1 MAFNLPALTVPG
13 ENAAP
18 EAAPQTTQKTGLVL
32 PDLKLP
38 DLKLPDAEPSW
49 GDIGGALV
57 DRIIPAAKRGA
68 EALIQAPAIQA
79 ADTQDGVIAAN
90 LRSAADAARQGVE
103 SAVATLASV
112 GLTPDDFGQKGD
124 SFKTRKEKNQ
134 KLYAA
139 IDRYKQRQILA
150 QDETYVASQKRS
162 AEDAK
167 ELKGIMPEVDPWSA
181 KGLALNLGSALEDM
195 VPAISAGVATR
206 SPTVGLAAMV
216 PTTYGQYYNEGVDK
230 GLTPSQ
236 AKSRAGILS
245 AMEPA
250 TTAIPLGLLLKPGA
264 GKLTDLAKTAIAEGG
279 QEMLMTAIQAGYDT
293 GILDEKITLGQF
305 LNDMAYSGVL
315 GVGAGGT
322 IHGVM
327 HGTGIIKGGQNASTP
342 DVPDAPP
349 STVPDGEYD
358 AVAAETAGL
367 ANLPGMQPPA
377 AVPAPDVRITPEQ
390 YAAYKAQREQGAT
403 PVDAL
408 DAMSQQ
414 VTDSR
419 ANTTGDALDALVND
433 IQPAD
438 PTKALRYGL
447 DVLQIP
453 AYLRQQPE
461 ALQQALQQAPSST
474 VAQMVND
481 QTAQGAQG
489 LSPLELPNNLLPS
502 PGQASTIA
510 LPGELWGAT
519 GPTRPRFNVKGKD
532 DEQVASLHG
541 RDPLPELQIP
551 ELAEGN
557 LPPLDLPT
565 NFNPGDTF
573 SVPLDAKPLGSL
585 KNGDSYTVEGK
596 YGQSLVLRGND
607 GVPYVIGD
615 GQLTK
620 AKIEKTVAGEETI
633 NQDGTPATE
642 LSTTPTPAVPSEP
655 VAPKKAS
662 MASRKK
668 TPAATEEGGTGAGRV
683 KVTKTREE
691 TMRRGTEAIQKR
703 IGDKMDDIL
712 EKGRQRAIEGG
723 WKDEASYPPINDA
736 IMANLTEAEQSR
748 LHDLRLQAQR
758 DAKSPAEARAA
769 VEQRAAERKRT
780 MAERKAQKQES
791 PIVEPGSDVDT
802 RAEAW
807 NKRIEDMPHSEA
819 MQLAESAGVKVR
831 MQSDVKQQLRNV
843 HPDDLDAAAK
853 PKRERGILE
862 DPVVTPDTLKDGFKP
877 IPEGDKYH
885 GATAKRG
892 FGGTVDIVGRRGDA
906 ETGVYIAN
914 DGTTYG
920 ATKLITRDGTP
931 GRDVEGKKPAE
942 RKAPEISQ
950 VDQNSINDL
959 IRQLDKPRRKLA
971 DIKADMAAMREQ
983 TQDNKSLYDPVE
995 DTTRSGF
1002 RRAMEA
1008 RLRGEAPVPQRKSV
1022 MGRNAKEDAIARTEQ
1037 FEASKQRMADRRK
1050 GGKVAEPETV
1060 TLPGGHDLVITPTKG
1075 VKGMFEATYKDGRKF
1090 TLTEDNLTRMKD
1102 GIANPDGE
1110 NGALVK
1116 RAVNNIEDT
1125 RTPEQRR
1132 KDFEAE
1138 NKRREDARAEREK
1151 ADANPEGK
1159 MVGKSWKDDNG
1170 THTVVSE
1177 SRRSPGIYRTDTG
1190 VVISERGIEDA
1201 IREQRHSEQKADNE
1215 ASMVDY
1221 TKDMPAM
1228 VRGRVQKTLRQQE
1241 RVNGKVMSRFQKVE
1255 GFAKEGRTVQT
1266 VEGKLSA
1273 VAPDNNTFM
1282 HITKAEADYLE
1293 HLNKR
1298 KDSEQEVYELSDD
1311 IGKLVRGTHVVR
1323 SRQMT
1328 NGEATVTLS
1337 PPNRSMKITINE
1349 SDLNRYLKK
1358 GVAKLIPSQTKITKD
1373 NNGNLTPESVAQVVR
1388 DFKAG
1393 LKGVQNVD
1401 FVIVPKQSDLGFL
1414 PEGVTAM
1421 AFYDP
1426 GNVRVIAVAEN
1437 LKTPEEV
1444 MSNLRHE
1451 VIVHYG
1457 LRARLSKP
1465 EYDGVMDRI
1474 LAAEGK
1480 DKRLDPYFKQ
1490 VRKDY
1495 GDVYDLDTPDGRRMI
1510 AEEVV
1515 ASVAETDVAQKVGVI
1530 RNAIEAIRKLLV
1542 KAGIL
1547 PDRAS
1552 HKDVVDLIKANTDF
1566 LRHNRVDNDDVRRS
1580 IAPMRF
1586 DTPDNMAPAWKR
1598 DRRLDKADVPD
1609 DIKADMKHTQY
1620 VDEGTITKTVNGAM
1634 DRTTRNKALEWV
1646 YQGMIDD
1653 LSPIARYEKAA
1664 NAGELRTGGE
1674 SAYKM
1679 ATNSRQANSIVSAAM
1694 NQGVPTWKNGGVMMK
1709 DGSKGLLQILDPIA
1723 KMPGGQL
1730 SLWEHW
1736 AGAVRAKRLLAEG
1749 RENLYSPE
1757 MVDRVINYVNSK
1769 PDLRKA
1775 FNQAHKEYQ
1784 EYKKGLLDFAEEAG
1798 IIDPAARLLW
1808 DKDDYVP
1815 LYRMSDDL
1823 DKATAPGGKSRSFV
1837 NQSSGIK
1844 TLKGGEGKVDIL
1856 QNMVLNANHL
1866 ITSAYNNKVGQLVAE
1881 LAEGAGMVEVPA
1893 NFRPVNIQN
1902 KEIKNAL
1909 NDLGVGTTGMSKAM
1923 QDEYSKMFIQA
1934 QPVGQNIVSV
1944 MYDGKRKFF
1953 EVTDKSLM
1961 KAINQVGP
1969 RQISMAMQILAWP
1982 KHLLTRTVTSTP
1994 DFVLRNFTRDMV
2006 SAHVQSPKVAGRNS
2020 VGRIYADAFTMRPLI
2035 KALQGA
2041 KDTIM
2046 SNPNVQAYR
2055 AAGGFSGGYDGVRPD
2070 QTARKLRDLQTSRS
2084 VKRAPIRA
2092 WEAYEKVL
2100 EAGELASRM
2109 HTFDAVLQNTGDITE
2124 ATYQANDV
2132 MNFSRRGDFVLYNFV
2147 ANSVPFFNA
2156 RIQGLDKMARAAKEN
2171 PKGFLLKASMVFAA
2185 SAALMAINNDDERYW
2200 ALNESIRD
2208 NYWVIPTETGFVQIP
2223 KPFELGSFFG
2233 TVPERMYEA
2242 ATRDDK
2248 VFMDSMFNMFLNTFA
2263 MNPLPQAIAP
2273 IWEDTANKDSFTGF
2287 DIVSQGMKFKEPK
2300 DQFNA
2305 YTAEFIKDL
2314 AAKLPDSFPETFR
2327 SPVRLQHM
2335 LEGYTGSMGQ
2345 YVISAA
2351 DALYRT
2357 MNDRPEMPARPE
2369 GDIPLANVF
2378 VKEGERSSKY
2388 IGRVYE
2394 MQKQVRQANASLKQY
2409 REAHDAEGM
2418 RKTMVDKRNELQSR
2432 KAIEKAAKRLTDLS
2446 SDTRKVITDGN
2457 LTPEQKRLKI
2467 DEITRKKN
2475 EIAKDI
2481 NDKWWRTLREL
2492 K

>member
-1 MAFNLPALTVPG
+1 MPKNTVDLT
-13 ENAAP
+13 
-18 EAAPQTTQKTGLVL
+18 L
-32 PDLKLP
+32 PDDLLSGANPEKLP
-38 DLKLPDAEPSW
+38 DLTLPDDLLLPAKEKETTW

-57 DRIIPAAKRGA
+57 DRIIPTAKRGA

-139 IDRYKQRQILA
+139 IDRYKQQQILA

-195 VPAISAGVATR
+195 VPAIGAGVATR

-236 AKSRAGILS
+236 AKSRAGIMS

-250 TTAIPLGLLLKPGA
+250 TTAIPLGQLLKPGA

-367 ANLPGMQPPA
+367 ANLPGMQPPPA
-377 AVPAPDVRITPEQ
+377 APAPDVRITPEQ

-447 DVLQIP
+447 DDLQIP

-557 LPPLDLPT
+557 LPPLVLPT

-573 SVPLDAKPLGSL
+573 TVPLDAKPLGSL
-585 KNGDSYTVEGK
+585 KNGDTYTVEGK

-620 AKIEKTVAGEETI
+620 AKIEKTVAGEETT

-642 LSTTPTPAVPSEP
+642 LSTKPTPAVPSEP
-655 VAPKKAS
+655 ATPKKAS

-683 KVTKTREE
+683 EVTKTREE
-691 TMRRGTEAIQKR
+691 TMRRGTAAIQKR

-892 FGGTVDIVGRRGDA
+892 FGGTVNIVGRRGDA

-914 DGTTYG
+914 DGTLYG

-1008 RLRGEAPVPQRKSV
+1008 RLRGDAQVPQRKSV
-1022 MGRNAKEDAIARTEQ
+1022 MGRNAKEDAIAQTEQ

-1060 TLPGGHDLVITPTKG
+1060 TLPGGHDLTITPTKG

-1373 NNGNLTPESVAQVVR
+1373 NNGSLTPESVAQVVR

-1893 NFRPVNIQN
+1893 NFKPVNIQN

-1909 NDLGVGTTGMSKAM
+1909 NDMGVGTTGMSKAM

-2185 SAALMAINNDDERYW
+2185 SAALMAINKDDERYW

-2351 DALYRT
+2351 DAVYRT

-2475 EIAKDI
+2475 EIAKEI
-2481 NDKWWRTLREL
+2481 NDKWWRTLRES

>member
-1 MAFNLPALTVPG
+1 MAFNLPALTLPG
-13 ENAAP
+13 ENSAP
-18 EAAPQTTQKTGLVL
+18 EAAPQTTPKAGLVL

-38 DLKLPDAEPSW
+38 DLNVPAKEATW

-57 DRIIPAAKRGA
+57 DRIIPTAKRGT
-68 EALIQAPAIQA
+68 EALIQAPSVQA
-79 ADTQDGVIAAN
+79 ADTQDGVIAMN

-112 GLTPDDFGQKGD
+112 GMTPDDFVQKGD
-124 SFKTRKEKNQ
+124 SFKIKKEKNQ

-139 IDRYKQRQILA
+139 IDRYKQNQILA
-150 QDETYVASQKRS
+150 NDPSYSASKTRM
-162 AEDAK
+162 AEASK
-167 ELKGIMPEVDPWSA
+167 ELKSVTPEVDPWSL
-181 KGLALNLGSALEDM
+181 KGLTLNLGSALEDM
-195 VPAISAGVATR
+195 VPAIGAGLATR
-206 SPTVGLAAMV
+206 SPGVGLAAMV

-230 GLTPSQ
+230 GLSPSQ

-245 AMEPA
+245 AIEPA
-250 TTAIPLGLLLKPGA
+250 TTAVPLGQLLKPGA

-293 GILDEKITLGQF
+293 GILDEKMTLGQF

-315 GVGAGGT
+315 GAGAGGT

-327 HGTGIIKGGQNASTP
+327 HGTGIIKGEQNASTP
-342 DVPDAPP
+342 DVPDVAP
-349 STVPDGEYD
+349 SAVPDGEYD

-367 ANLPGMQPPA
+367 ADLPGMQPPP

-408 DAMSQQ
+408 DAMAQQ
-414 VTDSR
+414 VTDTR
-419 ANTTGDALDALVND
+419 ANTTGDALDAIAND
-433 IQPAD
+433 IQPAG
-438 PTKALRYGL
+438 TEKAMRYGL
-447 DVLQIP
+447 DDMQIP

-474 VAQMVND
+474 VAQMVTD

-489 LSPLELPNNLLPS
+489 LSPLELPNNLLPA
-502 PGQASTIA
+502 PNQTSTIA
-510 LPGELWGAT
+510 LPGEVWGAT
-519 GPTRPRFNVKGKD
+519 GPTRPRYNPAGKE
-532 DEQVASLHG
+532 DEQIASRHG
-541 RDPLPELQIP
+541 RDPLPDLQIP
-551 ELAEGN
+551 ELADPN

-565 NFNPGDTF
+565 NFNPGDSFTM
-573 SVPLDAKPLGSL
+573 PLDAKPLGSL
-585 KNGDSYTVEGK
+585 KNGDTYTVEGK
-596 YGQSLVLRGND
+596 FGQSLVLRGND

-615 GQLTK
+615 NQLTK
-620 AKIEKTVAGEETI
+620 AKIAKTEAGQEITTV
-633 NQDGTPATE
+633 DGTPATE
-642 LSTTPTPAVPSEP
+642 PLTTPTPVEPST
-655 VAPKKAS
+655 PKAKRS

-668 TPAATEEGGTGAGRV
+668 VAPVTSPEGTGAGRV
-683 KVTKTREE
+683 EVTKTREE
-691 TMRRGTEAIQKR
+691 TMRRGSEAIQKR

-736 IMANLTEAEQSR
+736 IMSNLTEAEQTR
-748 LHDLRLQAQR
+748 LHELRLQAQR

-780 MAERKAQKQES
+780 MAERKA
-791 PIVEPGSDVDT
+791 
-802 RAEAW
+802 
-807 NKRIEDMPHSEA
+807 
-819 MQLAESAGVKVR
+819 
-831 MQSDVKQQLRNV
+831 
-843 HPDDLDAAAK
+843 AK
-853 PKRERGILE
+853 PAEPVARERGILE
-862 DPVVTPDTLKDGFKP
+862 DPVVTPDTLTDGFTP

-892 FGGTVDIVGRRGDA
+892 FGGTVNIVGRRGDA

-914 DGTTYG
+914 DGTLYG

-931 GRDVEGKKPAE
+931 GRDVEGQKPAE

-1022 MGRNAKEDAIARTEQ
+1022 MGRNAKEDAIAQTEQ

-1060 TLPGGHDLVITPTKG
+1060 TLPGGHELVITPTKG

-1132 KDFEAE
+1132 KDIEAE

-1190 VVISERGIEDA
+1190 TVISERGIEDA

-1228 VRGRVQKTLRQQE
+1228 ARGRVQKTLRQQE

-1323 SRQMT
+1323 SRQMI

-1358 GVAKLIPSQTKITKD
+1358 GVAKLVGSEQKKGGMIPSQTKITKD
-1373 NNGNLTPESVAQVVR
+1373 KNGSLTPESVAQVVR

-1401 FVIVPKQSDLGFL
+1401 FVVVPKQSELGFL
-1414 PEGVTAM
+1414 PDDVTAM

-1437 LKTPEEV
+1437 FKTPEEV
-1444 MSNLRHE
+1444 LSNLRHE

-1465 EYDGVMDRI
+1465 DYDAVMDKV
-1474 LAAEGK
+1474 LASEGK

-1490 VRKDY
+1490 VREDY
-1495 GDVYDLDTPDGRRMI
+1495 GDVYDLNTPDGRRMI

-1515 ASVAETDVAQKVGVI
+1515 AAVAGDTAAARKVGAI

-1547 PDRAS
+1547 SDRAS
-1552 HKDVVDLIKANTDF
+1552 HKDVVDLIQANTDF

-1580 IAPMRF
+1580 IAPMQF
-1586 DTPDNMAPAWKR
+1586 NTPDNMAPAWR
-1598 DRRLDKADVPD
+1598 RSRRLDKADVPD

-1620 VDEGTITKTVNGAM
+1620 VDEGSVTKAVNGAM
-1634 DRTTRNKALEWV
+1634 DKNERSKWLQWV
-1646 YQGMIDD
+1646 YQGTVDD
-1653 LSPIARYEKAA
+1653 LSPIARYEKEA

-1679 ATNSRQANSIVSAAM
+1679 ATNSRQVNSIVAASM
-1694 NQGVPTWKNGGVMMK
+1694 NQGIPSWKNGGVMIK
-1709 DGSKGLLQILDPIA
+1709 EGSKGLLQILDPIA
-1723 KMPGGQL
+1723 KMPGEQL
-1730 SLWEHW
+1730 ALWEHW

-1749 RENLYSPE
+1749 RENLYDAA

-1798 IIDPAARLLW
+1798 IIDPAARMLW

-1815 LYRMSDDL
+1815 LYRVADDQ

-1856 QNMVLNANHL
+1856 QNMILNANHL
-1866 ITSAYNNKVGQLVAE
+1866 ITSAYNNKVGQLVAD

-1893 NFRPVNIQN
+1893 NFKPVNIQN
-1902 KEIKNAL
+1902 KDIKNAL
-1909 NDLGVGTTGMSKAM
+1909 NDLGVSTSGMTKAM
-1923 QDEYSKMFIQA
+1923 QDEYSKMFVQA
-1934 QPVGQNIVSV
+1934 APVGKDIVSV
-1944 MYDGKRKFF
+1944 MYDGKRKYF
-1953 EVTDKSLM
+1953 EVTDRSLM
-1961 KAINQVGP
+1961 RAINQVGP
-1969 RQISMAMQILAWP
+1969 RQISTAMQILAWP
-1982 KHLLTRTVTSTP
+1982 KHLLTRAVTSTP
-1994 DFVLRNFTRDMV
+1994 DFVLRNFARDMV
-2006 SAHVQSPKVAGRNS
+2006 SSHVQSPKVAGRNTT
-2020 VGRIYADAFTMRPLI
+2020 GRIYADAFTMRPLI

-2041 KDTIM
+2041 KDTILTK
-2046 SNPNVQAYR
+2046 PNVQAYR
-2055 AAGGFSGGYDGVRPD
+2055 ASGGFSGGYDGARPE
-2070 QTARKLRDLQTSRS
+2070 QTARKLRELQSHRS
-2084 VKRAPIRA
+2084 VKNAPRRA
-2092 WEAYEKVL
+2092 WEAYEQVL

-2109 HTFDAVLQNTGDITE
+2109 ATFDAVLQNTGDITE

-2132 MNFSRRGDFVLYNFV
+2132 MNFSRRGDFVLYNFI

-2156 RIQGLDKMARAAKEN
+2156 RVQGIDKMGRAMKEN
-2171 PKGFLLKASMVFAA
+2171 PKGFLLKASMIFAA
-2185 SAALMAINNDDERYW
+2185 SAALMAINKDDERYW
-2200 ALNESIRD
+2200 ALNESVRD

-2233 TVPERMYEA
+2233 TIPERAYEA
-2242 ATRDDK
+2242 ATRDEK
-2248 VFMDSMFNMFLNTFA
+2248 VFWDSMLNMFLNTFA

-2305 YTAEFIKDL
+2305 YTAEFIKGL
-2314 AAKLPDSFPETFR
+2314 AASLPDSFPEVLR

-2351 DALYRT
+2351 DSLYRT

-2369 GDIPLANVF
+2369 GDIPLVNTF

-2394 MQKQVRQANASLKQY
+2394 MQKQVRQANATVKQY
-2409 REAHDAEGM
+2409 REAHDAAGV
-2418 RKTMVDKRNELQSR
+2418 RKAMSDKRTELQSR

-2446 SDTRKVITDGN
+2446 SDTRKVIQDGS
-2457 LTPEQKRLKI
+2457 LTPEQKRVKV
-2467 DEITRKKN
+2467 DEITREKN
-2475 EIAKDI
+2475 KIAKEI
-2481 NDKWWRTLREL
+2481 NDRWWRPLREA

>member
-1 MAFNLPALTVPG
+1 MAFNLPALTLPG
-13 ENAAP
+13 ENSAP
-18 EAAPQTTQKTGLVL
+18 EAAPQTTPKAGLVL

-38 DLKLPDAEPSW
+38 DLNVPAKEATW

-57 DRIIPAAKRGA
+57 DRIIPAAKRGT
-68 EALIQAPAIQA
+68 EALIQAPSVQA
-79 ADTQDGVIAAN
+79 ADTQDGVIAMN
-90 LRSAADAARQGVE
+90 LQSAAEAARQGVE

-112 GLTPDDFGQKGD
+112 GMTPDDFVQKGD
-124 SFKTRKEKNQ
+124 SFKVKKEKNQ

-139 IDRYKQRQILA
+139 IDKYKQNQILA
-150 QDETYVASQKRS
+150 NDPSYSASKTRM
-162 AEDAK
+162 AEASK
-167 ELKGIMPEVDPWSA
+167 ELKAVTPEVDPWSL
-181 KGLALNLGSALEDM
+181 KGLTLNLGSALEDM
-195 VPAISAGVATR
+195 VPAIGAGLATR
-206 SPTVGLAAMV
+206 SPGVGLAAMV

-245 AMEPA
+245 ALEPA

-327 HGTGIIKGGQNASTP
+327 HGTGIIKGEQNASTP
-342 DVPDAPP
+342 DVPDAAP
-349 STVPDGEYD
+349 TDVPAGEYD

-367 ANLPGMQPPA
+367 DLPGMQPPPA
-377 AVPAPDVRITPEQ
+377 TPAPDVRITPEQ

-447 DVLQIP
+447 DDLQIP

-541 RDPLPELQIP
+541 RDPLPDLQIP

-573 SVPLDAKPLGSL
+573 TVPLDAKPLGSL

-620 AKIEKTVAGEETI
+620 AKIEKTVAGEETT

-655 VAPKKAS
+655 AAPKKAS

-683 KVTKTREE
+683 KVAKTREE

-780 MAERKAQKQES
+780 MAERKA
-791 PIVEPGSDVDT
+791 
-802 RAEAW
+802 
-807 NKRIEDMPHSEA
+807 
-819 MQLAESAGVKVR
+819 
-831 MQSDVKQQLRNV
+831 
-843 HPDDLDAAAK
+843 AK
-853 PKRERGILE
+853 PAEPVARERGILE
-862 DPVVTPDTLKDGFKP
+862 DPVVTPDTLTDGFQP

-942 RKAPEISQ
+942 RKATMAERKAKKEAPAEQVDRSERLDKERFNLVVVRNGKQTILNSSPLTHKEAVTMRSKQSDATINDTRLQSIGYEDAPAVNPLTRAVNLETEDASAGDPNKRRISQ
-950 VDQNSINDL
+950 LDRNSINDL
-959 IRQLDKPRRKLA
+959 IRQLDNPRRKLA
-971 DIKADMAAMREQ
+971 DIKADMAAMRKQ
-983 TQDNKSLYDPVE
+983 NPDDPMLYDPVE

-1008 RLRGEAPVPQRKSV
+1008 RLRGDAPVPQRKSV
-1022 MGRNAKEDAIARTEQ
+1022 MGRNAKEDAIAQTEQ

-1060 TLPGGHDLVITPTKG
+1060 TLPGGHELVITPTKG

-1090 TLTEDNLTRMKD
+1090 TLTADNLTRMKD

-1125 RTPEQRR
+1125 RTPEQR
-1132 KDFEAE
+1132 
-1138 NKRREDARAEREK
+1138 
-1151 ADANPEGK
+1151 
-1159 MVGKSWKDDNG
+1159 
-1170 THTVVSE
+1170 
-1177 SRRSPGIYRTDTG
+1177 
-1190 VVISERGIEDA
+1190 
-1201 IREQRHSEQKADNE
+1201 
-1215 ASMVDY
+1215 
-1221 TKDMPAM
+1221 
-1228 VRGRVQKTLRQQE
+1228 
-1241 RVNGKVMSRFQKVE
+1241 
-1255 GFAKEGRTVQT
+1255 
-1266 VEGKLSA
+1266 
-1273 VAPDNNTFM
+1273 
-1282 HITKAEADYLE
+1282 
-1293 HLNKR
+1293 R

-1373 NNGNLTPESVAQVVR
+1373 NNGSLTPESVAQVVR

-1893 NFRPVNIQN
+1893 NFKPVNIQN

-2185 SAALMAINNDDERYW
+2185 SAALMAINKDDERYW

-2351 DALYRT
+2351 DAVYRT
-2357 MNDRPEMPARPE
+2357 MNDRPEMPARPA

-2409 REAHDAEGM
+2409 RDAHDSEGM

-2446 SDTRKVITDGN
+2446 SDTRKVISDGN

-2475 EIAKDI
+2475 EIAKEI
-2481 NDKWWRTLREL
+2481 NDKWWRTLRES